1 MNIQTFR
8 QNDQDAKDA
17 YAAYQALLSLQTMR
31 PDLAGNEYFGA
42 LRDTAFARFLS
53 TFEAL

>member
-1 MNIQTFR
+1 MTFQTFR

-17 YAAYQALLSLQTMR
+17 YAAYQALLSLQSAR
-31 PDLAGNEYFGA
+31 PDLANNEYFGA
-42 LRDTAFARFLS
+42 LKDTAFARFLS